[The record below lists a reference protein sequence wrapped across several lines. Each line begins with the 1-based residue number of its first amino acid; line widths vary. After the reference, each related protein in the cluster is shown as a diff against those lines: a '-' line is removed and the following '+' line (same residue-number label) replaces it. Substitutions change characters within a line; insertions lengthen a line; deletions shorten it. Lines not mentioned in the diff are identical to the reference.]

1 MYCLMICCL
10 RNLYP
15 LCFPFRYNQSRFSA
29 CSILSVL
36 DSIRFQQ
43 FILYLISCFVDIHSL
58 IKSYF
63 YPPCSISFPPISS
76 KRATMP
82 FLILFA
88 SLPFRGGSGWGLYI
102 LSGTSIPSN
111 AIPFLMTLATFLAI
125 TRRVIFSASVS
136 ALSML

>member
-15 LCFPFRYNQSRFSA
+15 LCFPFRYNQSRLFCL
-29 CSILSVL
+29 CSVLSVL
-36 DSIRFQQ
+36 DSICFQQ
-43 FILYLISCFVDIHSL
+43 FILYLISRFVDIHSL

-76 KRATMP
+76 KRATMT

-88 SLPFRGGSGWGLYI
+88 SLPFRGGSGWPYI

-125 TRRVIFSASVS
+125 IRRVIFSASVS
-136 ALSML
+136 ALRML